1 MKVPNI
7 LIVDDEPEVLASLDD
22 YLSKR
27 LKCHITTVNNCEEAL
42 EILKTKDVDVLL
54 QDLHFPTKLIGYD
67 VIDYAKKEKS
77 HIIILVISKY
87 DDPAYVTRNEQ
98 EGNILFVPKPIVLAE
113 VKRRI
118 ETTLAKRGG
127 FDYKGSVK

>member
-7 LIVDDEPEVLASLDD
+7 LIVDDEPEVLSSLND

-54 QDLHFPTKLIGYD
+54 QDLHFPTKLIG
-67 VIDYAKKEKS
+67 KEPYYYS
-77 HIIILVISKY
+77 CYLQI
-87 DDPAYVTRNEQ
+87 R
-98 EGNILFVPKPIVLAE
+98 
-113 VKRRI
+113 
-118 ETTLAKRGG
+118 
-127 FDYKGSVK
+127 